1 MGITIL
7 AVASGVNAME
17 EDAMMR
23 SLSFSAI
30 LAATRASSLDKLRW
44 EREADVKSSKIGF
57 GIVSDRTGERT
68 YSFGV
73 EGDVSQEKAMTTG
86 RSPGLS
92 VMNWGDRA
100 ARRMSYAMVNRRDR
114 QEN

>member
-1 MGITIL
+1 MC
-7 AVASGVNAME
+7 AVC
-17 EDAMMR
+17 
-23 SLSFSAI
+23 
-30 LAATRASSLDKLRW
+30 SSLDKLRW

-73 EGDVSQEKAMTTG
+73 EGDVSQEKAMATG